1 MTYENPV
8 PVAVALIP
16 LHVPGGADEL
26 LGVLRANN
34 PGRGGI
40 ALPGGYVDKGESFE
54 HALSREVREECG
66 LETSFDEWS
75 LICSRVTAANRV
87 LVFARL
93 NRVVTLGE
101 IDFNR
106 PPCDEVE
113 GLIRIARD
121 SEIVFPTHHE
131 VISMHF
137 GRAMR

>member
-16 LHVPGGADEL
+16 LRIPGGANEL

-34 PGRGGI
+34 PGRGGH

-54 HALSREVREECG
+54 HALTREVMEECG
-66 LETSFDEWS
+66 LVTSFDEWS

-93 NRVVTLGE
+93 NRVLTLDE
-101 IDFNR
+101 IDFGR
-106 PPCDEVE
+106 PPCDEVQ
-113 GLIRIARD
+113 GLIRIERD
-121 SEIVFPTHHE
+121 TEIVFPTHQE

-137 GRAMR
+137 GRQGR